1 VPFSSKHEKTK
12 KAYPPPEAT
21 HKRCSSFKA
30 QIFQGEQMKKA
41 LAILFILSLTL
52 NAYAATRPIA
62 LPLEH
67 YLRDLNKFEGA
78 DVRTKMQGSEYVIGY
93 WDANGVAKP
102 NAGELETIIDT
113 YEQYLIDQAQLV
125 EDDKVK
131 TKSKL
136 GMTDKQFEELQR
148 ALGL

>member
-1 VPFSSKHEKTK
+1 MPFSSKHEKTK

-102 NAGELETIIDT
+102 NAGELETIIDD

>member
-1 VPFSSKHEKTK
+1 
-12 KAYPPPEAT
+12 
-21 HKRCSSFKA
+21 
-30 QIFQGEQMKKA
+30 MKKA

-67 YLRDLNKFEGA
+67 YLRDLDKFDGA
-78 DVRTKMQGSEYVIGY
+78 DIRTKMQGSEYVIGY

-102 NAGELETIIDT
+102 NAGELETIIDD